1 MKGLGASRSSP
12 RDVTFGS
19 KTSLGPFSV
28 SPAWRPWTRSSGVVG
43 SFSMPA
49 LPAQRLRTALSADS
63 SPESILFGP
72 LRPRSRARRGRQASR
87 AWRASAPG
95 KACRREQAQR
105 YPRRIPLVVLPES
118 LFTAGPAE
126 PERSPESPAL
136 SAPAEASVLPAPEAP
151 EAREGQRPALKSD
164 DFSLRWC
171 ERPGCYEWFA
181 VAWAL
186 SPQRFCSSGCR
197 RALRNVLDREARYRQ
212 RRRDGDRPLQRRSR
226 PASMRPP

>member
-72 LRPRSRARRGRQASR
+72 LRPRSRALAGSAGQPGLAGQRAGQGLPPGAGSAIDGGFRWSSFPNRCSRQDRRSR
-87 AWRASAPG
+87 NVFRSHPPFRLPRRRPFFRLRRPRRCARASA
-95 KACRREQAQR
+95 QR
-105 YPRRIPLVVLPES
+105 
-118 LFTAGPAE
+118 
-126 PERSPESPAL
+126 
-136 SAPAEASVLPAPEAP
+136 
-151 EAREGQRPALKSD
+151 
-164 DFSLRWC
+164 
-171 ERPGCYEWFA
+171 
-181 VAWAL
+181 
-186 SPQRFCSSGCR
+186 
-197 RALRNVLDREARYRQ
+197 
-212 RRRDGDRPLQRRSR
+212 
-226 PASMRPP
+226 

>member
-1 MKGLGASRSSP
+1 MASLDKVQRRRRVIFDAGVACSKAANGSIGRLIPRVDTVRTTASAKPSAGGVGRPAGLG
-12 RDVTFGS
+12 
-19 KTSLGPFSV
+19 GP
-28 SPAWRPWTRSSGVVG
+28 
-43 SFSMPA
+43 
-49 LPAQRLRTALSADS
+49 
-63 SPESILFGP
+63 
-72 LRPRSRARRGRQASR
+72 
-87 AWRASAPG
+87 APG

-105 YPRRIPLVVLPES
+105 YRRRIPLVVLPES

-197 RALRNVLDREARYRQ
+197 QALRNVLDREARYRQ

>member
-1 MKGLGASRSSP
+1 MASLDKVQRRRRVIFDAGVACSKAANGSIGRLIP
-12 RDVTFGS
+12 RVDTV
-19 KTSLGPFSV
+19 
-28 SPAWRPWTRSSGVVG
+28 
-43 SFSMPA
+43 
-49 LPAQRLRTALSADS
+49 RTTASAK
-63 SPESILFGP
+63 
-72 LRPRSRARRGRQASR
+72 PRRWRGRQASR
-87 AWRASAPG
+87 AWRASAQG

-105 YPRRIPLVVLPES
+105 YRRRIPLVVLPES